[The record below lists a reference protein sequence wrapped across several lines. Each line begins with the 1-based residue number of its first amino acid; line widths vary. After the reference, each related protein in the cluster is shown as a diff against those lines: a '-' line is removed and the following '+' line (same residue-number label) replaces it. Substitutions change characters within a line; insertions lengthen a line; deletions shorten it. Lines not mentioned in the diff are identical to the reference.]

1 MIGMAE
7 LAEKIVTEIQSAE
20 VGVDAGLLCLA
31 IIGRFHQTNVDV
43 PGLRYQLGL
52 GARHAGG
59 AEIVQAANLVRLNAR
74 LLVDQAPDRLE
85 NAPRPAIIRTRD
97 GEFYVLNRQPN
108 GDDSL
113 RDPLDMRARAVSR
126 EELLSQWSG
135 EIILVTRRLADM
147 EDERE
152 FGLSWF
158 VKAALHHRKPLLH
171 VLISSCFV
179 QMFALV
185 TPLLFQVI
193 VDKVLVHRTIS
204 TLYIVIAAMVVI
216 GLFDVT
222 LQYLRSYAL
231 FHTASRIDVNL
242 GSQMFSRLFK
252 LPLSYFET
260 RPTGQTIAR
269 VREVENVRSF
279 LTGQGVTSIIDTLFT
294 VIFVAF
300 LFTYSVKLTIIV
312 ICSAPLYVIAGMVIR
327 PVLRNKIRERFN
339 RGAASQQFLVESV
352 VGAHTLKAAAVEPI
366 IQKQWEMRLAGY
378 VSTSFQAVM
387 LSNLGQVVIQYIGK
401 LTTAMVLLFGAQ
413 AVISGDMTVGQLIAF
428 NMIASQLVT
437 PIMRLAQLWQ
447 DVQQVQISVDR
458 LGDIFN
464 AEPEQHTVAASHL
477 PQTRI
482 RGDIV
487 LNNVTFRYRPG
498 TPAVLSDVC
507 LKIPAGQVIGIV
519 GPSGSGKSTL
529 TKLVQRLFTPERGAV
544 TIDGIDVTN
553 VHPAW
558 FRRQIGVVLQENLL
572 FNRTVYENIALA
584 NPGMS
589 REMAVGIARLAGA
602 DEFIRRLPTGYETV
616 IEERGANLSGGQRQ
630 RIAIARAL
638 AASPRILIFD
648 EATSALDYESERIIQ
663 QNMREIVRGRT
674 VIIVAH
680 RLAAVRDCHRIISM
694 ADGRIVEDGTHEELL
709 MLENGLYAHL
719 WALQS
724 AK

>member
-1 MIGMAE
+1 MTGMAE
-7 LAEKIVTEIQSAE
+7 VAEKIVTMEQPPALAA
-20 VGVDAGLLCLA
+20 DTGLLSLA
-31 IIGRFHQTNVDV
+31 IIGRLHQTDVDV
-43 PGLRYQLGL
+43 PGLCYQLGL
-52 GARHAGG
+52 GARRASGP
-59 AEIVQAANLVRLNAR
+59 EIVRAANLVGLKAR
-74 LLVDQAPDRLE
+74 LQTDQPPARLE
-85 NAPRPAIIRTRD
+85 SAPRPAIIRMQD
-97 GEFYVLNRQPN
+97 GGYYVLNRFPN
-108 GDDSL
+108 GEDSL
-113 RDPLDMRARAVSR
+113 RDPLDMRARSVAR
-126 EELLSQWSG
+126 DELLSQWSG
-135 EIILVTRRLADM
+135 EIILVTQRATEE
-147 EDERE
+147 EDERK
-152 FGLSWF
+152 FSLSWF
-158 VKAALHHRKPLLH
+158 VRAALHHRRPLLH

-179 QMFALV
+179 QVFALV

-204 TLYIVIAAMVVI
+204 TLDVVIAAMVVI
-216 GLFDVT
+216 GFFDVT

-231 FHTASRIDVNL
+231 YHTASRIDVDL
-242 GSQMFSRLFK
+242 GSQMFLRLFK

-260 RPTGQTIAR
+260 RPAGQTVAR
-269 VREVENVRSF
+269 VREVENVRTF
-279 LTGQGVTSIIDTLFT
+279 LTGQGITSIIDTLFT
-294 VIFVAF
+294 VLFVAF

-312 ICSAPLYVIAGMVIR
+312 ICSAPLYAIAGMVIR
-327 PVLRNKIRERFN
+327 PILRNKIKERFN
-339 RGAASQQFLVESV
+339 RGAISQQFLVESV

-366 IQKQWEMRLAGY
+366 IQQQWELRLAAY
-378 VSTSFQAVM
+378 VSTSFQTVM

-401 LTTAMVLLFGAQ
+401 LTTAMILFFGAE
-413 AVISGDMTVGQLIAF
+413 AVISGDLTVGQLIAF
-428 NMIASQLVT
+428 NMIANQLVT

-447 DVQQVQISVDR
+447 DVQQVQISVER

-464 AEPEQHTVAASHL
+464 AEPEQHALAASHL

-482 RGDIV
+482 RGDV
-487 LNNVTFRYRPG
+487 ELSNVTFRYRAG
-498 TPAVLSDVC
+498 TPAALSDVS

-529 TKLVQRLFTPERGAV
+529 TKLVQRLYAPEQGAV
-544 TIDGIDVTN
+544 MIDGIDLGN

-584 NPGMS
+584 NPGMN
-589 REMAVGIARLAGA
+589 REVVVAVARLAGA
-602 DEFIRRLPTGYETV
+602 DEFIRQLPMGYETR

-638 AASPRILIFD
+638 ATNPRLLIFD
-648 EATSALDYESERIIQ
+648 EATSALDYESERVIQ
-663 QNMREIVRGRT
+663 KNMREIVRGRT

-694 ADGRIVEDGTHEELL
+694 AEGKIIEDGTHEELL
-709 MLENGLYAHL
+709 KHENGLYAHL